1 MSNRIKTLLL
11 NEETL
16 IGLLTGRARITNLPD
31 DARITYV
38 RDGGPFVGG
47 MRLFVE
53 SATFE
58 PVPDAVEPPY
68 FLGVVESKPD
78 SDMVSRAAYR
88 SLQAHRNDWRRH
100 AYGDEP
106 KPADFLDMLP
116 GERKTCT
123 EKLAEAKHTDDDDDY
138 AKMLRHRDAWRRHA
152 YGVGS
157 KPSYYLKGGPHS
169 GQTSTEELTELQQKL
184 RDLCGS

>member
-11 NEETL
+11 NEENL
-16 IGLLTGRARITNLPD
+16 IRLLTGRARITNLPD
-31 DARITYV
+31 DARITLV

-58 PVPDAVEPPY
+58 PVPAAVEPPC
-68 FLGVVESKPD
+68 FLGMVESKPP

-88 SLQAHRNDWRRH
+88 SLQEHRNDWRRH

-123 EKLAEAKHTDDDDDY
+123 EKLAEKRPTEDY
-138 AKMLRHRDAWRRHA
+138 DKLLRHRNAWRRHA
-152 YGVGS
+152 YGGP
-157 KPSYYLKGGPHS
+157 KPSYYLDGRMHA
-169 GQTSTEELTELQQKL
+169 GQTCTEELTELQQKL